1 MSTRRDGPP
10 PPAANP
16 APPAAEAESPPLS
29 SLPPPPPGLLT
40 EIPMLTGS
48 VVGREL
54 RIPID
59 LSSPV
64 AVVGGVAR
72 TQALVGNGLYR
83 DVLIARVDTQS
94 FSTLSATCTHEGCLV
109 SRFAA
114 PLYEC
119 PCHGS
124 RYDLLGAVVRGPA
137 PAALPQLAATYAQ
150 GFLRINL

>member
-1 MSTRRDGPP
+1 VLAGT
-10 PPAANP
+10 
-16 APPAAEAESPPLS
+16 
-29 SLPPPPPGLLT
+29 
-40 EIPMLTGS
+40 

-54 RIPID
+54 RISID

-64 AVVGGVAR
+64 AMVGGVAR
-72 TQALVGNGLYR
+72 TQGLVGNGLFR
-83 DVLIARVDTQS
+83 DVLIARIDPQS
-94 FSTLSATCTHEGCLV
+94 FSTLNATCTHEGCVV

-137 PAALPQLAATYAQ
+137 PAALPQLAASYAQ
-150 GFLRINL
+150 GFLRITI